1 MACQMEQ
8 VGEMEMR
15 LFDPSKLH
23 TVSKDDTRKTMK
35 KIQELVEN
43 SVADPTKQE
52 TFQLDKVAKTRTF
65 DANEVVAVPKLSGVT
80 NEMVAKSMEM
90 DNDKN

>member
-1 MACQMEQ
+1 MMCQMEQ

-23 TVSKDDTRKTMK
+23 TVSKTDTQKTMK
-35 KIQELVEN
+35 KIQGLVEN
-43 SVADPTKQE
+43 SVTDPTKQE
-52 TFQLDKVAKTRTF
+52 TFQLDKVAKSRAF
-65 DANEVVAVPKLSGVT
+65 DPDEVVAVPKLSGVT

>member
-1 MACQMEQ
+1 MTR
-8 VGEMEMR
+8 VGEMELK

-52 TFQLDKVAKTRTF
+52 TFQLNKVAQARVL
-65 DANEVVAVPKLSGVT
+65 DADETVVVPKLSGITNDMVT
-80 NEMVAKSMEM
+80 KSMEM